1 MAITILPISTLVR
14 DYKPGMTITEPGIY
28 RNVPMA
34 RYHCEDGVE
43 ICDGPSIS
51 SSGIRAIVAPDG
63 CLLKFYDNYHRNPNR
78 KPPKSKT
85 YFSFG
90 RALHH
95 LAGGEKAF
103 QEQFAVRPLE
113 FDSWRTNAAKEWRA
127 KQELA
132 GRAVLEPDD
141 LEALQACADQ
151 LMAHPNVQNGILRGL
166 IEHSIFFKVR
176 VPLVD
181 GDHLDVWIKVRPDV
195 IPVDGLM
202 VTDLKSA
209 ADASPI
215 GARRAITDHGYH
227 IQMAMIQEALLAITG
242 QLYDELVLLFIES
255 SRPHPIN
262 HKPLPTYDVMAGRMQ
277 FRKGL
282 SLFANAYATN
292 TWPTYDDDEV
302 PGGLLDYA
310 AKQIAKQIEDGELPE
325 ILPLEM
331 APIGVQALADQ
342 ATEEAF

>member
-1 MAITILPISTLVR
+1 MAITIAPISTLVR
-14 DYKPGMTITEPGIY
+14 DYKPGMVITEPGIY
-28 RNVPMA
+28 RGVPMSA
-34 RYHCEDGVE
+34 YHCKNGVE
-43 ICDGPSIS
+43 ICDAPSVS
-51 SSGIRAIVAPDG
+51 SSTIRKIVGSDG
-63 CLLKFYDNYHRNPNR
+63 CLLKCWDEYHGNPKR
-78 KPPKSKT
+78 KPPKAKT

-95 LAGGEKAF
+95 LAGGEAQFSK
-103 QEQFAVRPLE
+103 QFAVRPLV
-113 FDSWRTNAAKEWRA
+113 FPDWRTDAAKEWRA
-127 KQELA
+127 
-132 GRAVLEPDD
+132 RAEAAKLDVLTPED
-141 LEALQACADQ
+141 LEALQACTDQ

-166 IEHSIFFKVR
+166 VEHSIFFKVR

-181 GDHLDVWIKVRPDV
+181 GGYLDLWVKVRPDV

-215 GARRAITDHGYH
+215 GARRAITDNGYH
-227 IQMAMIQEALLAITG
+227 VQMAMIQEALLAITG

-262 HKPLPTYDVMAGRMQ
+262 HKPLGAFDIMAGRML

-310 AKQIAKQIEDGELPE
+310 AKAIAKQIEDGELPPIE
-325 ILPLEM
+325 PFEM
-331 APIGVQALADQ
+331 APTGQLALADQ
-342 ATEEAF
+342 PQETF